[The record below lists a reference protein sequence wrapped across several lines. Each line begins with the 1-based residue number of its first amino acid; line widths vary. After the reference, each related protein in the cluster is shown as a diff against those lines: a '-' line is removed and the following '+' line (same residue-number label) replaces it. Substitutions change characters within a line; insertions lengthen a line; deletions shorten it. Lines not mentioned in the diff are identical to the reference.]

1 MDTYP
6 VTGRR
11 WWLGSV
17 RVMVILVL
25 VFGVCHIVSR
35 AFVVAGLVTG
45 EHLMNVRLIAMIIR
59 EYPRVSAVID
69 QLDNSHF
76 A

>member
-1 MDTYP
+1 MA
-6 VTGRR
+6 
-11 WWLGSV
+11 
-17 RVMVILVL
+17 ILVL

-35 AFVVAGLVTG
+35 AFVVAGPATG

>member
-1 MDTYP
+1 M
-6 VTGRR
+6 VA
-11 WWLGSV
+11 GSV
-17 RVMVILVL
+17 RVMAILVL

-35 AFVVAGLVTG
+35 AFVVAGPVTG